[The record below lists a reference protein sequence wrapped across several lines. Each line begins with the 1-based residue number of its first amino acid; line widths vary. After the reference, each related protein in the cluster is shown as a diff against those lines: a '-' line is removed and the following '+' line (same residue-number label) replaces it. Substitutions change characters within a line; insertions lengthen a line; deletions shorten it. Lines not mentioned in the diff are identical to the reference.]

1 LLARRARFVILL
13 GKFMRII
20 ALEEHFATSAFLDG
34 PDRRL
39 KERAEQVGG
48 RFAKLVADLLDIGE
62 GRVAAMDAAKVD
74 MQALSLTAPGVEQ
87 LEVEEAKAFARST
100 NAALAEAVRRH
111 PARFIG
117 LAALPI
123 GDPPAAVAELE
134 RAAGEHGF
142 KGIVINGHHRGRY
155 LDDSFFWPVL
165 ARAEAMKLPIYL
177 HPTPSPQTVAN
188 AWYGGLNPI
197 VSEMMAGPG
206 WGWHIETA
214 LHVLRMILG
223 GVFDAHPE
231 LQIVVGHMGETLPAM
246 LQRVDVMAPAM
257 TGLKKPISA
266 YLRQNVHYT
275 FSGFNFLPA
284 FLELILQ
291 VGIDRIMFSTDHP
304 YQPMAEGRAFL
315 DRLPVSDADRER
327 IAHGNAERLFGI

>member
-1 LLARRARFVILL
+1 
-13 GKFMRII
+13 MRVI
-20 ALEEHFATSAFLDG
+20 ALEEHFATPAFLDG

-48 RFAKLVADLLDIGE
+48 RFATLVEQLLDIGD
-62 GRVAAMDAAKVD
+62 GRVAAMNAAGVD

-87 LEVEEAKAFARST
+87 LKGENAKAFARST
-100 NAALAEAVRRH
+100 NVALAEAVRRH
-111 PARFIG
+111 PARFFG

-123 GDPPAAVAELE
+123 GDPPAALAELE
-134 RAAGEHGF
+134 RAVAEGGF
-142 KGIVINGHHRGRY
+142 EGIVINGHHRGRY
-155 LDDSFFWPVL
+155 LDDRFFWPVL
-165 ARAEAMKLPIYL
+165 AQAEQLKLPIYL
-177 HPTPSPQTVAN
+177 HPTQSPQPVID
-188 AWYGGLNPI
+188 AWYGGLPPM
-197 VSEMMAGPG
+197 VGEMMANGG

-266 YLRQNVHYT
+266 YLRENVHYT
-275 FSGFNFLPA
+275 FSGFIFVPA
-284 FLELILQ
+284 FLELMLQ
-291 VGIDRIMFSTDHP
+291 VGVDRIMFSTDHP
-304 YQPMAEGRAFL
+304 YQSMADGRAFL
-315 DRLPVSDADRER
+315 DRLPVSDADRDR
-327 IAHGNAERLFGI
+327 IAHSNAERLFRI

>member
-1 LLARRARFVILL
+1 
-13 GKFMRII
+13 MRTI
-20 ALEEHFATSAFLDG
+20 ALEEHFATPTFLDG
-34 PDRRL
+34 PERRL
-39 KERAEQVGG
+39 KERAEQLGG
-48 RFAKLVADLLDIGE
+48 RFTKLVADLLDIGD

-74 MQALSLTAPGVEQ
+74 VQALSLTAPGVEQ
-87 LEVEEAKAFARST
+87 LDGEEAKAFARST
-100 NAALAEAVRRH
+100 NVALAEAVRRH
-111 PARFIG
+111 PTRFFG

-123 GDPPAAVAELE
+123 GDPPTALAELE
-134 RAAGEHGF
+134 RAVAEGGF

-155 LDDSFFWPVL
+155 LDDRFFLPVL
-165 ARAEAMKLPIYL
+165 ARAEALKLPIYL
-177 HPTPSPQTVAN
+177 HPTQSPKPVTE
-188 AWYGGLNPI
+188 AWYGGLKPI
-197 VSEMMAGPG
+197 VGEMMANGG

-266 YLRQNVHYT
+266 YLRENVHYT

-284 FLELILQ
+284 FLELVLQ
-291 VGIDRIMFSTDHP
+291 VGVDRIMFSTDHP
-304 YQPMAEGRAFL
+304 YQSMADGHAFL
-315 DRLPVSDADRER
+315 DRLPVSDADREK
-327 IAHGNAERLFGI
+327 IAHSNAERLFRV